1 MRVSG
6 ALLWVGGVGGD
17 EWGWMGVSGGGMH
30 CLIMPN
36 GYSVFLRVMEISF
49 SPRKCK

>member
-1 MRVSG
+1 MGVSG